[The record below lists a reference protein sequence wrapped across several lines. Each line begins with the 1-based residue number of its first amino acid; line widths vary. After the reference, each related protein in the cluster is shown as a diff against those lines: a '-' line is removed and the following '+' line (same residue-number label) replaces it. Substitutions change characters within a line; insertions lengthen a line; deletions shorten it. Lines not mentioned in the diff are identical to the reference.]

1 MRDLNYMWKR
11 LEGTKEEKAY
21 LDKRFNEM
29 SVKEQYVLEGAIQII
44 GIYTAADMIN
54 LTEQLSSFDFYYKA
68 TDEKYLGEYVA
79 KHKEDASDS
88 PSSSSNS
95 FVDTACLSVRYKSF
109 PTFSRLLKSDTRL

>member
-54 LTEQLSSFDFYYKA
+54 LTEQLSSFDFYYKLPMKNPL
-68 TDEKYLGEYVA
+68 ENMWLNIRKMHLM
-79 KHKEDASDS
+79 
-88 PSSSSNS
+88 
-95 FVDTACLSVRYKSF
+95 RYF
-109 PTFSRLLKSDTRL
+109 HL